1 MRGASQ
7 PRPESTPQAAP
18 SLRSPGPRTISGL
31 QRRVEPVPAPP
42 GESSVQD
49 LCLKD
54 VVVYPE
60 RGAGESEQAEALRVE
75 FPFDTHFFA
84 GLEGDVSCGGL
95 FVATYHVVPAGT
107 MVRLAF
113 ELPGGTR
120 IEARGQVRWIR
131 DHDSPTMRRGLAI
144 AFVDAEASILQPI
157 AEFCSV
163 RAPFF
168 FDLD

>member
-1 MRGASQ
+1 MPAASHTRSEF
-7 PRPESTPQAAP
+7 PPQAAA
-18 SLRSPGPRTISGL
+18 SLDSPGPRTISGL
-31 QRRVEPVPAPP
+31 RRRVESVPAPAS
-42 GESSVQD
+42 ESSVPD

-60 RGAGESEQAEALRVE
+60 RGAGQREQAEALRVE

-113 ELPGGTR
+113 ELPGGRR
-120 IEARGQVRWIR
+120 IEARGQVKWVREQ
-131 DHDSPTMRRGLAI
+131 DSPTMRRGLAI

-157 AEFCSV
+157 ADFCSV